1 MKNDSLIVIF
11 GRILVLSVILYLL
24 GSFSFTDI
32 EFQTTHFQ
40 YIGIYLPIALL
51 VAAVLSLSILRA
63 RQGGWRLVMAL
74 FLVYYAVSTLLVAIE
89 AYYMSDVI
97 STEIALLLLINGVF
111 QAAILVP
118 VAVAIHGRLSGDS
131 IYEPDEELQE
141 RPWWSWLWRVPLTGV
156 AYVAIFILAGSVVF
170 RPLAYAL
177 DPVTAEAYLGSF
189 AVDNPNAILGF
200 QFLRGTLWAV
210 LTIPVIAIMRRPRW
224 LIGLTVALI
233 YSVVMALPNLVP
245 NEALTACLRLA
256 HTVEVFVGNFLF
268 GWVVVWLLARPV
280 SETSAELSGE
290 TGSGVLEMTPE

>member
-1 MKNDSLIVIF
+1 MKNDSFIGIF
-11 GRILVLSVILYLL
+11 GRILILSVILYLL
-24 GSFSFTDI
+24 GTLSFTNI
-32 EFQTTHFQ
+32 EFQITHFQ
-40 YIGIYLPIALL
+40 YIGIYFPIALL

-63 RQGGWRLVMAL
+63 RRGGWRLAMAI
-74 FLVYYAVSTLLVAIE
+74 FLVYYAVSTLLVAME

-97 STEIALLLLINGVF
+97 STQIALLLLVNGAF
-111 QAAILVP
+111 QAAIVSP
-118 VAVAIHGRLSGDS
+118 VAVAIHGRLSAKT
-131 IYEPDEELQE
+131 IHEPGEKLQE

-156 AYVAIFILAGSVVF
+156 AYVVIFIFAGLVVF

-245 NEALTACLRLA
+245 NEVPTAGLRLA

-268 GWVVVWLLARPV
+268 GWIVVWLLARPV
-280 SETSAELSGE
+280 SETSTEFSEE
-290 TGSGVLEMTPE
+290 TKSGVLEMTLQ